1 MLWRQQSNSV
11 EFHAVG
17 HRSERAVP
25 MSGGIAEASLQS
37 QENKSARRLKP
48 YPFLLNQCRGPL
60 EQDASAP
67 GEQDESE
74 R

>member
-1 MLWRQQSNSV
+1 
-11 EFHAVG
+11 
-17 HRSERAVP
+17 

-48 YPFLLNQCRGPL
+48 YPFLLNQRRGAL
-60 EQDASAP
+60 AQDASAP

>member
-1 MLWRQQSNSV
+1 
-11 EFHAVG
+11 
-17 HRSERAVP
+17 

-37 QENKSARRLKP
+37 QENKSARRLTP
-48 YPFLLNQCRGPL
+48 YPFLLNQRRGAL
-60 EQDASAP
+60 AQDASAP